1 MISICALKWT
11 VSVSV
16 VQSWKM
22 LLVMMWTG
30 LCLTPHSVNKVFEY
44 ECEKGRG
51 PDNLSAFFLK
61 TFSDE
66 LSPVWH
72 RLFQLS
78 IDTHTAPELWKKSII
93 IPVTK
98 IPCPQVNNDYWP
110 FALTSNVMK
119 SLERLLLGVF
129 KAEVAQSLDHLQ
141 FASSKKTQHEWRY
154 LLFNALCLRTSGKSI
169 CICQAAFYWF

>member
-1 MISICALKWT
+1 MISILCFE
-11 VSVSV
+11 VDSVSV

-30 LCLTPHSVNKVFEY
+30 LCSTPHSVNKVFESMNVKKA
-44 ECEKGRG
+44 EG

-61 TFSDE
+61 TFADE

-72 RLFQLS
+72 LLFQLP
-78 IDTHTAPELWKKSII
+78 IDTHTVPELLKKSII
-93 IPVTK
+93 IPVPK

-141 FASSKKTQHEWRY
+141 FLPQKNAARVT
-154 LLFNALCLRTSGKSI
+154 LFAL
-169 CICQAAFYWF
+169 